1 MQSSYVFQ
9 TKGQTNLQH
18 FMHFYSRAFFTEGYV
33 NPALIRGSGIPNATK
48 GYDLKPC

>member
-1 MQSSYVFQ
+1 M
-9 TKGQTNLQH
+9 
-18 FMHFYSRAFFTEGYV
+18 YSRQKAKQIYNTSCISIAEHFFTEGYV